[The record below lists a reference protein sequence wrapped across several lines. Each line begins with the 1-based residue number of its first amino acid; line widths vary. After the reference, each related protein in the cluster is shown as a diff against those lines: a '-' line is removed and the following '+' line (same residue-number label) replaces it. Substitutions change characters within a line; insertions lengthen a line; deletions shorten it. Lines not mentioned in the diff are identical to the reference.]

1 MTIKVNISFE
11 LWPYQQS
18 YAVEIPEE
26 KFKEMD
32 KYVDSITSNLKM
44 SLLSHVRTHHPNLW
58 YKYSPLED
66 QALANLKVEHNINTL
81 KK

>member
-18 YAVEIPEE
+18 YSVEIPED

-44 SLLSHVRTHHPNLW
+44 SLLSHVRVHHPNLW

-66 QALANLKVEHNINTL
+66 QILATL
-81 KK
+81 KIENHTHKIK